1 MKYSNEII
9 INLPRARVIELFDSF
24 ENMKIW
30 ANCSSYEHLSG
41 TSGQVGAKTK
51 MEYQMGKR
59 KVTMIETITKR
70 DLPDEFNGTYETDG
84 AFNIVNNRFI
94 ELDGGKTHWIS
105 ESEFQ
110 FSSVMMKM
118 MGWLMPGAFKKQ
130 SQKFMEN
137 FKKFAEEGG
146 E

>member
-1 MKYSNEII
+1 MKYTNETI

-41 TSGQVGAKTK
+41 TPGEVGAKTK
-51 MEYQMGKR
+51 MEYTMGKR
-59 KVTMIETITKR
+59 KMTMIETITKKN
-70 DLPDEFNGTYETDG
+70 LPDEFNGTYETDG

-110 FSSVMMKM
+110 FSNFFMKL
-118 MGWLMPGAFKKQ
+118 MGKLMPGAFKKQ
-130 SQKFMEN
+130 SQKFMDN
-137 FKKFAEEGG
+137 FKNFAEGQG
-146 E
+146 A